1 MRLLRRL
8 LVAISSGVG
17 LWVLVSVAGNVF
29 DPARAALWSTSLMWA
44 FLASLLVAPALVV
57 IFDDSLQPTASS
69 SHRPS
74 AAATPADAP
83 AASDASADERK
94 PFVGRK
100 SGAHM
105 MTPDEARSSSR
116 AEEAPEWV
124 REQMSS

>member
-17 LWVLVSVAGNVF
+17 LWVLVSVAGTVF

-44 FLASLLVAPALVV
+44 FLSSLLVAPALVV

-74 AAATPADAP
+74 AAATPAD
-83 AASDASADERK
+83 SDAAADERK

-105 MTPDEARSSSR
+105 MAPDEARSSSR
-116 AEEAPEWV
+116 AEEPPEWV